1 MGPDFVQVYQSQGA
15 DRLSCEISVTN
26 PYEHLWK
33 NRLGCGSIVFRD
45 SQAILEQSILPDF
58 KNWSVIAD
66 MKTSETY
73 LEIAQLLTSNQEIL
87 ESLKVCFETPQTY
100 FQENADRYDERCI
113 DAEDDEASLQWIGLA
128 DELLESGSFVEL
140 DWNTEK
146 EDFLYELESLVKKY
160 KLPLQEEWFKE
171 DGDIPLW
178 AQTLDQEWESRGFCL
193 AAMDIDSDSYVLFP
207 CQVRDLSSLIT
218 LSQKLNQ
225 RFDYAKNM

>member
-1 MGPDFVQVYQSQGA
+1 MGPDFLQVCQSQGA

-26 PYEHLWK
+26 PYDHLWK

-45 SQAILEQSILPDF
+45 SQAIEQSILPDF
-58 KNWSVIAD
+58 KNWSVRTD
-66 MKTSETY
+66 MRTSETY

-100 FQENADRYDERCI
+100 FQEHADRYDERCI
-113 DAEDDEASLQWIGLA
+113 DAEDDEARLQWIGLA

-146 EDFLYELESLVKKY
+146 EDFLYELESLLMRY

-207 CQVRDLSSLIT
+207 CQVRDLSSLII
-218 LSQKLNQ
+218 LSQKVNQ

>member
-1 MGPDFVQVYQSQGA
+1 MQVYQSQGA
-15 DRLSCEISVTN
+15 DRLSCEIIATN
-26 PYEHLWK
+26 PYDHLWK
-33 NRLGCGSIVFRD
+33 NRLGCRSTVSYD
-45 SQAILEQSILPDF
+45 SQVLLEQSILPDF
-58 KNWSVIAD
+58 KNWSVRTD
-66 MKTSETY
+66 MRTSETY

-100 FQENADRYDERCI
+100 FQEHADRYDERCI
-113 DAEDDEASLQWIGLA
+113 DAEDDEATLQWIGLA

-140 DWNTEK
+140 DWNTER

-160 KLPLQEEWFKE
+160 KLPLQEEWLKE

-178 AQTLDQEWESRGFCL
+178 AQNLDQEWESRGFCL

-207 CQVRDLSSLIT
+207 CQIKDLSSLIT
-218 LSQKLNQ
+218 LSQKVNQ

>member
-1 MGPDFVQVYQSQGA
+1 M
-15 DRLSCEISVTN
+15 R
-26 PYEHLWK
+26 
-33 NRLGCGSIVFRD
+33 
-45 SQAILEQSILPDF
+45 
-58 KNWSVIAD
+58 
-66 MKTSETY
+66 TSETY

-100 FQENADRYDERCI
+100 FQEHADRYDERCI
-113 DAEDDEASLQWIGLA
+113 DAEDDEATLQWIGLA

-140 DWNTEK
+140 DWNTER
-146 EDFLYELESLVKKY
+146 EDFIYELESLVMRY

-193 AAMDIDSDSYVLFP
+193 AAMDIDSDSYVLFL

-218 LSQKLNQ
+218 LSQKVNQ